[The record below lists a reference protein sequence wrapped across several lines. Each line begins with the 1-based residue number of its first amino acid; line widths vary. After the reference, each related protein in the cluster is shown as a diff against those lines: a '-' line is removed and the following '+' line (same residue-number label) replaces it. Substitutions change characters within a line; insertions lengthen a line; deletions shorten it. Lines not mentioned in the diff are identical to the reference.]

1 MIPFGNTYQG
11 GNMKKQKKPKVKGTP
26 GWYQL
31 NQKVQ
36 VFGDRRTKRNR
47 TRAENRRRA
56 IGDYLTA

>member
-1 MIPFGNTYQG
+1 
-11 GNMKKQKKPKVKGTP
+11 MKKQKKPKIKGTP

-47 TRAENRRRA
+47 TRAEKNRRA